1 MMHRCDD
8 DDDDDD
14 VQEEEGGRYHYG
26 SPGGSNDAKRNE
38 IKPLTCLTRIRSPP
52 PREHVELYCD
62 WKLPT
67 RILRRN
73 EKKPTVTKT
82 TILLYYHREIDSILL
97 PQSLL
102 RAPTV
107 SLQPPRISTA
117 TSAKLQEAI
126 AERSI
131 SPSGVAAPLRIAP
144 QGDQIR
150 TDPAEEALLVMLFG
164 RVVGNRISVDYKG
177 D

>member
-1 MMHRCDD
+1 MMHRY
-8 DDDDDD
+8 DDDD

-52 PREHVELYCD
+52 PREHVD
-62 WKLPT
+62 
-67 RILRRN
+67 IL
-73 EKKPTVTKT
+73 
-82 TILLYYHREIDSILL
+82 YHREIDSILL
-97 PQSLL
+97 PQALL
-102 RAPTV
+102 RAPTK
-107 SLQPPRISTA
+107 SLQPPRIATT

-131 SPSGVAAPLRIAP
+131 SHSGVAAPLRIAP

-164 RVVGNRISVDYKG
+164 RVAGNRINVDYKG